1 MNDLLVILDIGG
13 RSAAVSAVEVQ
24 SVIELEDIYPVPMAP
39 DYVVGLTA
47 MRSQSLTVI
56 DARKAIG
63 LTEFTKAGERAPVIE
78 VGGHQYALLVDAVHD
93 VAEAQSEVKPVSGG
107 FGAAWER
114 IAEGMIETDTGPTL
128 LINKDALIAGP
139 DALAA

>member
-13 RSAAVSAVEVQ
+13 RSAAIAAVDVQ

-39 DYVVGLTA
+39 DFVVGLAA

-63 LTEFTKAGERAPVIE
+63 LPDAGAAGERAVVVE

-93 VAEAQSEVKPVSGG
+93 VTGAQSEIKPVPGG
-107 FGAAWER
+107 FGALWECV
-114 IAEGMIETDTGPTL
+114 AEGMVETGTGPTL
-128 LINKDALIAGP
+128 LIKKEALVAGP
-139 DALAA
+139 EALAA